1 MSIVIREE
9 RFEDYYDTECMA
21 QKAFWNL
28 HCPGCNEHLLVHKL
42 RTNAAYI
49 PEISR
54 VAEKDGKIIGTIM
67 YSKAKVVD
75 GNVEHEVLVFGPLCV
90 EPCFQNTGI
99 GGLLLE
105 TTMQLAR
112 EAGYKA
118 IIIFG
123 EPGYYPKHGFV
134 TCDHFGITT
143 SKGENFDAF
152 MGIEL
157 IPGGLNGVH
166 GKFYEADVF
175 ENLTEM
181 EVDEFNKNFP
191 YMEKLRLPGQW
202 GYEEESLSEKDK

>member
-1 MSIVIREE
+1 MEIVIREE
-9 RFEDYYDTECMA
+9 RFEDHWDTEYMT

-28 HCPGCNEHLLVHKL
+28 HNPGCSEHLLVHKL
-42 RTNAAYI
+42 RSDAAYV

-54 VAEKDGKIIGTIM
+54 VAEKDGKIVGTIL
-67 YSKAKVVD
+67 YSRAKVVEGD
-75 GNVEHEVLVFGPLCV
+75 LTHEVLVFGPLCV
-90 EPCFQNTGI
+90 EPSLQNMGI

-112 EAGYKA
+112 DAGYKA

-134 TCDHFGITT
+134 PCNHFGITT
-143 SKGENFDAF
+143 STGENFDAF

-157 IPGGLNGVH
+157 IPGGLEDVH
-166 GKFYEADVF
+166 GKFYEADLF
-175 ENLTEM
+175 ENLPDA
-181 EVDEFNKNFP
+181 EVDEFNKKFP

-202 GYEEESLSEKDK
+202 GYVENE

>member
-1 MSIVIREE
+1 MSIIIRKECI
-9 RFEDYYDTECMA
+9 EDYHETEQMT

-28 HCPGCNEHLLVHKL
+28 HTPGCNEHLLVHKL
-42 RTNAAYI
+42 RADELYI
-49 PEISR
+49 QELSR
-54 VAEKDGKIIGTIM
+54 VAELDGKVVGTIM
-67 YSKAKVVD
+67 YSKAKVINED
-75 GNVEHEVLVFGPLCV
+75 KEHEVLTFGPLCV
-90 EPCFQNTGI
+90 EPGLQNTGI

-112 EAGYKA
+112 ESEYKG

-123 EPGYYPKHGFV
+123 EPGYYPKHGFL

-157 IPGGLNGVH
+157 LPNGLKGVY
-166 GKFYEADVF
+166 GKFYEADLF
-175 ENLTEM
+175 ENLPEE
-181 EVDEFNKNFP
+181 EVEEFNKQFL

-202 GYEEESLSEKDK
+202 GYEKE

>member
-9 RFEDYYDTECMA
+9 RLEDYYDTEYMT

-28 HCPGCNEHLLVHKL
+28 HCPGCSEHLLVNKF

-54 VAEKDGKIIGTIM
+54 VAEKDGKIIGMIM
-67 YSKAKVVD
+67 YSRAKVVD
-75 GNVEHEVLVFGPLCV
+75 GNVTHEVLTFGPLCV

-99 GGLLLE
+99 GRLLLE

-134 TCDHFGITT
+134 TCNHFGITT

-152 MGIEL
+152 MAIEL

-175 ENLTEM
+175 ENLPDM

-191 YMEKLRLPGQW
+191 YMKKLRLPGQW
-202 GYEEESLSEKDK
+202 EYEELMEDK

>member
-1 MSIVIREE
+1 MGIVIREE
-9 RFEDYYDTECMA
+9 RFEDHWDTEYMT

-28 HCPGCNEHLLVHKL
+28 HNPGCTEHLLVHKL
-42 RTNAAYI
+42 RSDAAYV
-49 PEISR
+49 PEVSR
-54 VAEKDGKIIGTIM
+54 VAEKDGKIVGTIM

-75 GNVEHEVLVFGPLCV
+75 GDLTHEVLVFGPLCV
-90 EPCFQNTGI
+90 EPSLQNTGI

-112 EAGYKA
+112 DAGYKG

-134 TCDHFGITT
+134 TCNHFGITT
-143 SKGENFDAF
+143 SNGENFDAF

-157 IPGGLNGVH
+157 IPGGMADVH

-175 ENLTEM
+175 ENLPDE
-181 EVDEFNKNFP
+181 EVDEFNKKFP

-202 GYEEESLSEKDK
+202 GYEEENVKN

>member
-1 MSIVIREE
+1 MSIFIRKE
-9 RFEDYYDTECMA
+9 RFEDYWETEYMT

-28 HCPGCNEHLLVHKL
+28 HFPGCDEHLLVHKL
-42 RTNAAYI
+42 RTNSAYI
-49 PEISR
+49 PELCR
-54 VAEKDGKIIGTIM
+54 VAEKDGKIVGTIM

-75 GNVEHEVLVFGPLCV
+75 GNKEHEVLTFGPLCV
-90 EPCFQNTGI
+90 EPHLQNTGI

-112 EAGYKA
+112 EAGFKS
-118 IIIFG
+118 IIILG

-134 TCDHFGITT
+134 TCNHFGITT

-157 IPGGLNGVH
+157 LPGGLAGVH
-166 GKFYEADVF
+166 GKFYESDIF
-175 ENLTEM
+175 ENLPEE
-181 EVDEFNKNFP
+181 EVNEFNKQFP

-202 GYEEESLSEKDK
+202 GYKEE